1 MGIGGGNTMSDD
13 IFRQCL
19 SQFARN
25 FAYGDA
31 VRHLFRKGYSIER
44 IMRDFDYPYTKEE
57 LEQIKKDV
65 EEENKF

>member
-1 MGIGGGNTMSDD
+1 MSDD

-31 VRHLFRKGYSIER
+31 VRHLFRRGYTIER
-44 IMRDFDYPYTKEE
+44 IMRDFDYPYTREE
-57 LEQIKKDV
+57 LEQIREDVGKDTRL
-65 EEENKF
+65 

>member
-1 MGIGGGNTMSDD
+1 MSDD

-31 VRHLFRKGYSIER
+31 VRHLLKKGYSIER
-44 IMRDFDYPYTKEE
+44 ILRDYDYPYTREE
-57 LEQIKKDV
+57 LEQIRKDL
-65 EEENKF
+65 EEETR

>member
-1 MGIGGGNTMSDD
+1 MEND

-31 VRHLFRKGYSIER
+31 VRHLYRSGYSTER
-44 IMRDFDYPYTKEE
+44 IMRDYDYPYTKEE
-57 LEQIKKDV
+57 LEKIRESIKGEIS
-65 EEENKF
+65 EEGV